1 MSQNRSTSHLLKT
14 GKNDIR
20 RAPVSHRSFSF
31 VVSPIPDVPL
41 RNPNFHSKNIPFS
54 LKLTPKKFSSLFWD

>member
-1 MSQNRSTSHLLKT
+1 MSQKRSTSHLLKT
-14 GKNDIR
+14 GKKDIR

-41 RNPNFHSKNIPFS
+41 RNLNFHSKKYSFLP
-54 LKLTPKKFSSLFWD
+54 